1 MIPYDMTGP
10 RDSSQHRLPLLAP
23 LRPGRAIRAVRPATL
38 GVAAALALLLLG
50 ATAAGALDPQLFPVP
65 AKLDSNVEFW
75 TRVYTEYDSHQV
87 LLHDEL
93 HLHVVYAVLDFTEL
107 DASDASAGRKSV
119 IKRQEIKKARAK
131 YRTLLQNLAA
141 GRAAG
146 SHAGDQERIR
156 QLFATVPGGRSK
168 YSQAASRMRTQT
180 CLKDQ
185 FAAAIERS
193 GVYMAAI
200 EDHFR
205 ERELPL
211 ELTRL
216 PFVES
221 MFQWQARSSAAA
233 GGIWQFMPSTA
244 RLYRLK
250 MDLELD
256 ERYDPLR
263 ATEAAA
269 RYLADNYKSLKTW
282 PLAIT
287 AYNHG
292 AGGMRRAVRRLGT
305 RDLGEIATRYRSRYF
320 GFASRNFYAEFVAAA
335 RIYEDRERYFPG
347 AEPRAALAADEFSPG
362 RFVPI
367 RELAKGAGTGL
378 DELKGMNPALTS
390 AVWAGHVYLPKSYPL
405 KVPNGKATAFEAAF
419 AALPDSRKTS
429 HQVGYYYRVRRGDTL
444 SRIAEKFGTS
454 TSKLQRANKLR
465 SAHRIH
471 VGQRLLIPPGRSG
484 TRPSAPAPAVIAQK
498 TPGVH
503 VVRRG
508 DTLSGIADAY
518 GTSVAA
524 LRAANNLRS
533 AHRIYVGQRLTL
545 PGTRMASKGPTRTHV
560 VRSGETLHGIARR
573 YGTTVRAIQ
582 SANSIRSSL
591 IRPRQVLIIP

>member
-1 MIPYDMTGP
+1 MTEP
-10 RDSSQHRLPLLAP
+10 RASQQHRHPLPAVSRPYRGTLA
-23 LRPGRAIRAVRPATL
+23 AAVRR
-38 GVAAALALLLLG
+38 AAVWAVLLLG
-50 ATAAGALDPQLFPVP
+50 AASAAGALDPQLFPVA
-65 AKLDSNVEFW
+65 AKLEPNVEFW

-87 LLHDEL
+87 LLHDDL
-93 HLHVVYAVLDFTEL
+93 HMHVIYAVLDFTDL
-107 DASDASAGRKSV
+107 DASEASAGRKSLT
-119 IKRQEIKKARAK
+119 KRQEINKARNK
-131 YRTLLQNLAA
+131 YRSLLQDLAA
-141 GRAAG
+141 GRASK
-146 SHAGDQERIR
+146 SHPRDQARIK
-156 QLFATVPGGRSK
+156 QLFSTVPGGRSK
-168 YSQAASRMRTQT
+168 YSRAAGRLRTQT

-200 EDHFR
+200 KSRFR
-205 ERELPL
+205 ERDLPV

-233 GGIWQFMPSTA
+233 GGIWQFVPGTA

-250 MDLELD
+250 MELELD

-269 RYLADNYKSLKTW
+269 RHLEDNYKSLRAW

-305 RDLGEIATRYRSRYF
+305 RDMGEIATRYRSRNF
-320 GFASRNFYAEFVAAA
+320 GFASRNFYSEFVAAA

-347 AEPRAALAADEFSPG
+347 VEPRAALAAEKFSPG

-367 RELAKGAGTGL
+367 RELAKGAGTEL
-378 DELKGMNPALTS
+378 DMLKEMNPALTS
-390 AVWAGHVYLPKSYPL
+390 AVWAGHVHLPQGYPL
-405 KVPNGKATAFEAAF
+405 LVPRGKAPAFEAAY

-429 HQVGYYYRVRRGDTL
+429 HQVGHYYRVRRGDTL
-444 SRIAEKFGTS
+444 GRIAEKFGTS

-465 SAHRIH
+465 SAHRIR
-471 VGQRLLIPPGRSG
+471 VGQRLLIPPGSRSG
-484 TRPSAPAPAVIAQK
+484 SRPPAQAPAVVAQK

-508 DTLSGIADAY
+508 DTLSGIADTY
-518 GTSVAA
+518 RTSVGS
-524 LRAANNLRS
+524 LRATNGLRN

-545 PGTRMASKGPTRTHV
+545 PGTRTASRASKDASRTHV
-560 VRSGETLHGIARR
+560 VRSGETLHGIAQR

-582 SANSIRSSL
+582 SANRIRSSL